1 MAGQKIGLTKIWLN
15 FDIMYTGLIK
25 SKRLIFLLLGIIGFA
40 IISFMPANKPG
51 AQAINWMDFD
61 RAVKLNKEHPKKIFI
76 DVYTQW
82 CGWCKRMDASTYQ
95 DKEIIEYMNKYFYAV
110 RLDAETKD
118 TFHFNDHKFVNS
130 NAQKG
135 SVNELAYSLLDG
147 KMSYP
152 TTVYMDEKFNR
163 LTIYPGYVQT
173 SDLKPILKFF
183 AEEKYKTMNYE
194 DFRKALAKADS
205 IAKSKSN

>member
-1 MAGQKIGLTKIWLN
+1 M
-15 FDIMYTGLIK
+15 K
-25 SKRLIFLLLGIIGFA
+25 SKGFIFLLLGVIGFA
-40 IISFMPANKPG
+40 VVSFMPAKKPG
-51 AQAINWMDFD
+51 AQSINWMDFD

-95 DKEIIEYMNKYFYAV
+95 DKEIIDYMNKYFYAV

-118 TFHFNDHKFVNS
+118 TFHFNEHQFVNS
-130 NAQKG
+130 NATQKG

-163 LTIYPGYVQT
+163 LTVYPGYVQT

-183 AEEKYKTMNYE
+183 AEDKYKTMTYE
-194 DFRKALAKADS
+194 DFRKSLAAADS
-205 IAKSKSN
+205 IARSKSK